1 MMIKKII
8 YWNWAIAKK
17 FLLLEKKWLNLGDPY
32 KTLNELENELC
43 DPPVDVDNK
52 ILDRVLGSIM
62 GLAMGD
68 AVGAHVEFRPQ
79 QFLAKNPVTDL
90 KGGGT
95 WGLNEGEVISFHLSV
110 YVFRLNKHSP

>member
-1 MMIKKII
+1 
-8 YWNWAIAKK
+8 
-17 FLLLEKKWLNLGDPY
+17 
-32 KTLNELENELC
+32 LC